1 VSIEISTKQVVKLGS
16 IDTSTKTLAKDLV
29 DKKHKVIIEDD
40 KDPKQKK
47 NGQSYTKTLVKDLV
61 DKKLQQ
67 FFDEKHEAI
76 IEDDEDPKQKKN
88 GQSYKI
94 SDLYQKKY
102 VDLIKGK
109 LRDNFIKLCG
119 GDDNKESSDKNKK
132 DIEDQLIIAK
142 KIFDERSDNVRC
154 WKNVKRQE
162 YEIRRFELKPGE
174 IKLDNLMTQMAD
186 NMTFVNE
193 NGDPVSNKNGNVSP
207 STYGGDEVE
216 ARTYIVGSPRKL
228 ESQIDR
234 IKYRDNALIH
244 TSRPSKNYRNIV
256 FDTRVSVLDDI
267 KINDNRLRVFLEEGR
282 GDLTPEERAD
292 IKTRSRA
299 WNRVSNNFEELGET
313 FHQITE
319 WAGRGVLSSSKASD
333 NKIYKDFLTRR
344 NELIS
349 NMLWKAG
356 PNAQDGSF
364 YLKVLNKVNNALAGS
379 DDIMDQATFQ
389 KMQKLIT
396 DEIRVEDTVLKAE
409 LDAFNKKLN
418 DMNDSMLKGLQNHV
432 DEDDRLWKYRCL
444 QIFLLL
450 TPLGAFSIA
459 GQVFSYIDPLM
470 ELIGPLFDA
479 GKTLGEG
486 LGDMAS
492 SDVLGPFG
500 KIAEAFRIN
509 DGIQFFFDKTPIVSD
524 LCEIFDF
531 ITDNDL
537 AQNVLGAASPLQ
549 YSPIALLAPAGLIS
563 FFRAGAEIMQYQK
576 ISAYQEAQQKAL
588 ETIFK
593 EFEKGRESGFE
604 KDANGNIIIAT
615 KDFKNGKHPGL
626 EDRVKKFSAN
636 RMAILKEANLDAELL
651 RFVSDPDNED
661 KLADLFDGLKFEIK
675 KDAVGNTAKYPMSEI
690 LEKCGD
696 KKKFFEIFCDVNSD
710 AKKEAMDRFLLFSAI
725 QDSGKPF
732 YDNLAAFHKE
742 QERPKDDDKKKLY
755 DKSIKVLN
763 EKFIAESAK
772 KLNITNAQKQREIEE
787 ISKKIEDKNT
797 DPRDKKYLTEQLE
810 KSKTELCKILEKE
823 LIAHDTRYLFDL
835 AKTRIPNGAI
845 SKPKATHLTNDEHL
859 FRGM

>member
-1 VSIEISTKQVVKLGS
+1 MPKVIKLNHKQVKLVP
-16 IDTSTKTLAKDLV
+16 IDTITKT
-29 DKKHKVIIEDD
+29 
-40 KDPKQKK
+40 
-47 NGQSYTKTLVKDLV
+47 SVKDLV

-67 FFDEKHEAI
+67 FFDKKHEAV

-94 SDLYQKKY
+94 SDLYQKEY

-109 LRDNFIKLCG
+109 LQDNFIKLCG
-119 GDDNKESSDKNKK
+119 GDSNKESSEKNEK
-132 DIEDQLIIAK
+132 DIEDQLKIAK
-142 KIFDERSDNVRC
+142 KIFDKRSDNVRC

-162 YEIRRFELKPGE
+162 YEIRRFELKPGQ

-193 NGDPVSNKNGNVSP
+193 DGNPVSNKNGNVSP
-207 STYGGDEVE
+207 STYGGDEVAVGFSPYTYGIGSWRKTKSE
-216 ARTYIVGSPRKL
+216 IARV
-228 ESQIDR
+228 
-234 IKYRDNALIH
+234 KYRDNPLIH
-244 TSRPSKNYRNIV
+244 TSMPSKNYRNIV

-282 GDLTPEERAD
+282 GDLTPEEKAG

-299 WNRVSNNFEELGET
+299 WNRASNNFEELGET

-349 NMLWKAG
+349 NMLWKAW
-356 PNAQDGSF
+356 PNAQDSSF

-379 DDIMDQATFQ
+379 DDMMDQATFQ
-389 KMQKLIT
+389 RMQKLIT
-396 DEIRVEDTVLKAE
+396 DEIKVEDTALKAE
-409 LDAFNKKLN
+409 LEVFNKKLN
-418 DMNDSMLKGLQNHV
+418 DMNESMLKGLQNHV

-459 GQVFSYIDPLM
+459 GQVFSYIDPLI

-500 KIAEAFRIN
+500 KIVEAFRID
-509 DGIQFFFDKTPIVSD
+509 DGIQLFFDKTPIVSD
-524 LCEIFDF
+524 LCEVFDF
-531 ITDNDL
+531 ATDNDL
-537 AQNVLGAASPLQ
+537 VQNALGAASPLQ
-549 YSPIALLAPAGLIS
+549 YSPIALLAPAGLYS
-563 FFRAGAEIMQYQK
+563 FFRADTEIRQYQK
-576 ISAYQEAQQKAL
+576 VSAYQESQQKAL

-604 KDANGNIIIAT
+604 KDANGNIVIAT

-626 EDRVKKFSAN
+626 EDRVNKFSAK
-636 RMAILKEANLDAELL
+636 RMATLKEANLDAKLVS
-651 RFVSDPDNED
+651 FVSEPKNLD
-661 KLADLFDGLKFEIK
+661 KLNDLFDGLKFKI
-675 KDAVGNTAKYPMSEI
+675 KDATGNTIDQSMSEI
-690 LEKCGD
+690 LNNGD
-696 KKKFFEIFCDVNSD
+696 KKKVFEILYDVNSGD
-710 AKKEAMDRFLLFSAI
+710 KKEALNRFLLFSAI
-725 QDSGKPF
+725 QDSANS
-732 YDNLAAFHKE
+732 DAENLRLFC
-742 QERPKDDDKKKLY
+742 QERSAAEKKKLC
-755 DKSIKVLN
+755 DKSIKGLN
-763 EKFIAESAK
+763 DEFITRSAE
-772 KLNITNAQKQREIEE
+772 KLNITDTQKQREIEE
-787 ISKKIEDKNT
+787 INKKIEDKDT
-797 DPRDKKYLTEQLE
+797 DPQDKKHLSEKLE
-810 KSKTELCKILEKE
+810 KSKTELCEILEKK
-823 LIAHDTRYLFDL
+823 LIAHDARYLFDL
-835 AKTRIPNGAI
+835 AKTKIPNGAVAE
-845 SKPKATHLTNDEHL
+845 PKAMPLTKEPL
-859 FRGM
+859 FRGI